1 MPDRHKRASR
11 LSLSVVIPTL
21 NAAGTLPSAIAALG
35 SADRRG
41 IDLDIVVADAGSR
54 DGTADVAESLGAR
67 VVQSEPGRGLQLIAG
82 ARAARGDWLLFL
94 HADTVLE
101 RGWDATLMVFTSED
115 RNRDRA
121 AVFTFALDDPAPA
134 ARWLE
139 RLVRWRNNWLGLP
152 YGDQGLLIHRRFY
165 SRLGG
170 YKDWPLMEDVD
181 LARRIG
187 MSRMALFDIRAM
199 TSATRYQRSGYLAR
213 VLRNLLCLSL
223 YFMRVPP
230 RWIANFYS

>member
-1 MPDRHKRASR
+1 
-11 LSLSVVIPTL
+11 
-21 NAAGTLPSAIAALG
+21 
-35 SADRRG
+35 
-41 IDLDIVVADAGSR
+41 
-54 DGTADVAESLGAR
+54 
-67 VVQSEPGRGLQLIAG
+67 
-82 ARAARGDWLLFL
+82 LFL

-101 RGWDATLMVFTSED
+101 RGWDATLMVFASED

-187 MSRMALFDIRAM
+187 MSRIALFDIRAM
-199 TSATRYQRSGYLAR
+199 TSAARYQRSGYLAR

-230 RWIANFYS
+230 RWIARIYS